1 MYFLLPIMVGCL
13 IGILCG
19 IIPGLHPNTVAIIL
33 SALLF
38 SGKLSFFNPS
48 DLLSFLIALMI
59 TNTFVDFIP
68 SLIFS
73 TPKDGTYLAVAPMQR
88 YLKRGEGFLA
98 LIIVTISGLIALT
111 ILVIFSPFLGY
122 FLKKL
127 YPFLYTYTP
136 DIIMVSILL
145 FFLNSRN
152 KKKTLLISLLASI
165 LGLEVFSL
173 HVSSTE
179 ALSCMLTGLFGIS
192 SMLMGLFHK
201 ENIPMQNIDEVNV
214 NMKDVLKGSL
224 FSIPGGGFSSMLPG
238 ITATLSAIIISTF
251 ANMNETSFISLLG
264 GINTANALMCLYV
277 LAFFGKSRN
286 GIMKTINEMRLNVNS
301 IKLICFSAIISGII
315 GAFATLNIGKF
326 MLRNISGLE
335 RKKIYIPALFLVF
348 FIFLRLY
355 GLFGILIMISSSLL
369 GILCENMDVKK
380 STLAFSLLIPV
391 LKTYLFM

>member
-1 MYFLLPIMVGCL
+1 MLGCL

-33 SALLF
+33 STLLF
-38 SGKLSFFNPS
+38 SGKLSFFNITN
-48 DLLSFLIALMI
+48 LLSFLIALMI
-59 TNTFVDFIP
+59 TNTFADFIP

-88 YLKRGEGFLA
+88 YLRRGEGFLA
-98 LIIVTISGLIALT
+98 LIIATISGLIALT
-111 ILVIFSPFLGY
+111 ICILFYSFLSSGI
-122 FLKKL
+122 KKIYPLL
-127 YPFLYTYTP
+127 YSYIP
-136 DIIMVSILL
+136 DIIITSIFL

-152 KKKTLLISLLASI
+152 KKNTLLISFLASI

-192 SMLMGLFHK
+192 SMLMGIFHK
-201 ENIPMQNIDEVNV
+201 ENIPKQNVDEVNV
-214 NMKDVLKGSL
+214 NMKHVLKGSL
-224 FSIPGGGFSSMLPG
+224 LSIPGGMFSSMLPG
-238 ITATLSAIIISTF
+238 ITSTLSAIIISTF
-251 ANMNETSFISLLG
+251 VSMNETSFISLLG
-264 GINTANALMCLYV
+264 GINTANALMCVYV
-277 LAFFGKSRN
+277 LSFFGKSRN
-286 GIMKTINEMRLNVNS
+286 GVVKTINEMGLKVNS
-301 IKLICFSAIISGII
+301 AKLICTSAIVSGII

-335 RKKIYIPALFLVF
+335 RKKIYIPALLLVF
-348 FIFLRLY
+348 IIFLRLY
-355 GLFGILIMISSSLL
+355 GVFGILIMISSSLL